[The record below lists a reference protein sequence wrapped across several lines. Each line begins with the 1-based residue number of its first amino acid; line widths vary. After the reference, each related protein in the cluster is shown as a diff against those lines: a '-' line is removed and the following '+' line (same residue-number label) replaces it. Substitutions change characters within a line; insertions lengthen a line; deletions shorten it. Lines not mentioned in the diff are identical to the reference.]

1 MFRGSCRSDSR
12 TPLVIA
18 ILPKPALGVPEPV
31 EPVGHL
37 DAHHIF
43 GVLVAELPFDPQPQR
58 GTVTDGERDVIES
71 LGKNGLRME
80 SVDQI
85 DAFVLLPGSLRRLLI
100 DSC

>member
-1 MFRGSCRSDSR
+1 MFRGSCRSDPHI
-12 TPLVIA
+12 PLVIA
-18 ILPKPALGVPEPV
+18 ILPKPALGVPNPV

-43 GVLVAELPFDPQPQR
+43 GVLVAELPFDPQPR

-85 DAFVLLPGSLRRLLI
+85 DAFVLLPGLLRRLF
-100 DSC
+100 D